1 MYRDATTKRGRHFY
15 GVELSNG
22 TKTYTVGLRGVADG
36 KSDTYTAYTKDILKD
51 LTTSSS
57 EIDNGNNIL
66 SKVNKI
72 MTDRSST
79 EEKVNKNLSKDIF
92 YMKNS
97 LPNLFKCAV
106 HPLLQFREVCEKEL
120 IRIEN
125 DSLAGCEK
133 GKPETKTVN
142 LIKFVAKLFL

>member
-1 MYRDATTKRGRHFY
+1 
-15 GVELSNG
+15 
-22 TKTYTVGLRGVADG
+22 
-36 KSDTYTAYTKDILKD
+36 
-51 LTTSSS
+51 
-57 EIDNGNNIL
+57 
-66 SKVNKI
+66 

-79 EEKVNKNLSKDIF
+79 EEKVNKNLSKGIF
-92 YMKNS
+92 DMTNS

-133 GKPETKTVN
+133 GTPETKTVN
-142 LIKFVAKLFL
+142 LIKFVANIFL